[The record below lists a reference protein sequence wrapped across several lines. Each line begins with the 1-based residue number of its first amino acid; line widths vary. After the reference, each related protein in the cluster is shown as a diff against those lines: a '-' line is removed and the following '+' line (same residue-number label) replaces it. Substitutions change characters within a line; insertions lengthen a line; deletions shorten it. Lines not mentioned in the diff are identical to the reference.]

1 MCNLWCWA
9 FSPRKL
15 FNLPPVFGLLWLV
28 PGPPRGGHH
37 ASLEECDGAGPDL
50 ILIGLL
56 RGAALF
62 HTFGWSCTVSILLL
76 LRYYSYSYT
85 SLEPRLSSDGGDFV
99 REAIQCFPIRRRAA
113 AWQGCR
119 QRASLS
125 PRAHLPSRR
134 QAGQGP
140 EAVRQI
146 PGSARLQVLPRAGG
160 RGRGC

>member
-85 SLEPRLSSDGGDFV
+85 SLEPRLSSDGAPSAS
-99 REAIQCFPIRRRAA
+99 REYNLAQRSTVRRALESYSY
-113 AWQGCR
+113 G
-119 QRASLS
+119 
-125 PRAHLPSRR
+125 
-134 QAGQGP
+134 
-140 EAVRQI
+140 QI
-146 PGSARLQVLPRAGG
+146 PIQRKTFDHS
-160 RGRGC
+160 RGRVYSRSAAAASPPRQTLACYTGSS